1 MSTLRRQ
8 MYSRMVTAA
17 DEALQ
22 RIDKELDGGDD
33 PIMTLVAVRL
43 ILQQALDEAEEM
55 YMSADEEEHT
65 RMRLQEGE

>member
-1 MSTLRRQ
+1 MSTLRRR

-17 DEALQ
+17 DEALA

-33 PIMTLVAVRL
+33 PILTLVAVRL
-43 ILQQALDEAEEM
+43 ILQRALDEAEEM